1 MPKLSSKRTVK
12 IDTPSATEEILTGH
26 YDILNRVSL
35 LFQPVIAI
43 IVVANSICI
52 DVGRINFLAG

>member
-1 MPKLSSKRTVK
+1 MPSKRTVK
-12 IDTPSATEEILTGH
+12 IDTPSATEELLTGH

-43 IVVANSICI
+43 ILVENSICI
-52 DVGRINFLAG
+52 DVGRMNFLAG